1 MKSFIFKASG
11 ILLMIFM
18 AGGTVFAANTAVVG
32 ATVTVQNI
40 SLTVTANS
48 TISYGT
54 LAIGA
59 TKGTNAS
66 DLNTTPIVQ
75 NNGNVTEDFAIK
87 GQDATGSTQTWTLA
101 TTAGSAQYYHKF
113 CTATCNT
120 PPTNYTA
127 LTTNNQTL
135 ATSKATSATQSFDL
149 YLGTPTSGVTD
160 YTSHAVDVTLTAT
173 AS

>member
-1 MKSFIFKASG
+1 MKFVVKIFTMLLIVFMSG
-11 ILLMIFM
+11 D
-18 AGGTVFAANTAVVG
+18 TVLAANTAVVG

-40 SLTVTANS
+40 SLTISSNS
-48 TISYGT
+48 TITYGT
-54 LAIGA
+54 LALSA
-59 TKGTNAS
+59 TKGTNAA
-66 DLNTTPIVQ
+66 DLNTTPVAT

-87 GQDATGSTQTWTLA
+87 GQNATGSSQTWTLA

-120 PPTNYTA
+120 PPTNFTA

-135 ATSKATSATQSFDL
+135 VTSKAVNATQSFDL